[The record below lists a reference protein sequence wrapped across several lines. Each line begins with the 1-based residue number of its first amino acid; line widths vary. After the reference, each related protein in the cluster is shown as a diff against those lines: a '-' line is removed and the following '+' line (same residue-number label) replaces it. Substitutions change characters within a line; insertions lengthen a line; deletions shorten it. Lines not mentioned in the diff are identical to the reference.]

1 MCKGPSL
8 SPFVLINRPTLPFP
22 PTDRSVVFRDS
33 AIRKRTRYNL
43 YDERGGDDD
52 DDDDVML
59 ASPQK
64 CQPQS
69 AASYSFHPC
78 CPPAARWVGRWFGKR
93 SYVPLCHL
101 TFRLPGVGVC
111 VCVYEDFGVGYSGGS
126 SESDLHGSDSVFGIN
141 SGADYDAGIDSDSE
155 SDSGIYSEADSG
167 DDCGT
172 DYEFRS

>member
-1 MCKGPSL
+1 MVVKTPHRKTIAGCFFPVLQFFAFVALSRSLLALIYQGGQVCKGPSL

-52 DDDDVML
+52 DDVML

-69 AASYSFHPC
+69 AVSYSFHPC

-111 VCVYEDFGVGYSGGS
+111 VCV
-126 SESDLHGSDSVFGIN
+126 
-141 SGADYDAGIDSDSE
+141 
-155 SDSGIYSEADSG
+155 
-167 DDCGT
+167 
-172 DYEFRS
+172 